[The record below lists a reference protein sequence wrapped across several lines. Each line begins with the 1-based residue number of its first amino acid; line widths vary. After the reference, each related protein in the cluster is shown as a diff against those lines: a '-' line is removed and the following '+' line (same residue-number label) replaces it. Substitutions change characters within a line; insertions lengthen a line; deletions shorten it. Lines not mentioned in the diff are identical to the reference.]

1 MPGFIGENPGRH
13 RSAFP
18 RPSNTIA
25 WDSELLC
32 PRQGDAQQEGYD
44 AMPMRR
50 TIGIS
55 LACLVTSACAI
66 AETPVESRTHYPG
79 EPTGVIPGNAEAT
92 IDKPHSFTC
101 GAAQERP
108 AADRG
113 SERVERRRPSFE
125 PVA

>member
-66 AETPVESRTHYPG
+66 AKTPEESTTHYPG
-79 EPTGVIPGNAEAT
+79 ESTGATPGNAE
-92 IDKPHSFTC
+92 KS
-101 GAAQERP
+101 
-108 AADRG
+108 ADR
-113 SERVERRRPSFE
+113 SPSFPCGDARKRRSADHGSA
-125 PVA
+125 PVEQ